1 MEPTTEQAVKD
12 QVGTFTVSDA
22 MFTAYDVTKA
32 LRHEQGLDVKHFE
45 VRDVVHAMFDNG
57 DMPTHMSRE
66 SRSVGSRRTAF
77 VYFPSWRMADTY
89 DPDTLGGSSDPSQ
102 GSRLSRRKRRLPRP
116 SRRPSRRPRRS
127 PRDGRELTSEVVSV
141 SPTR

>member
-102 GSRLSRRKRRLPRP
+102 GSPTQP
-116 SRRPSRRPRRS
+116 SQTTAPPPQSPPQS
-127 PRDGRELTSEVVSV
+127 PPQTIPRDGRELTSEVVSV